1 MYISG
6 VDGKVVHLVRREP
19 PWNRRES
26 SSGQSSRSA
35 SASGRE
41 GHGGGSGG
49 GGGGG
54 GGGRDGGI
62 SLEEQLDAEMLRS
75 MIQEI
80 LSGMGDVA
88 R

>member
-1 MYISG
+1 MFSPG
-6 VDGKVVHLVRREP
+6 VNGKVVHLVRREP
-19 PWNRRES
+19 PWNRPQS

-41 GHGGGSGG
+41 GGG

-54 GGGRDGGI
+54 GGGTGGGRDVAL

-75 MIQEI
+75 MIHEI
-80 LSGMGDVA
+80 LSGMGFVA